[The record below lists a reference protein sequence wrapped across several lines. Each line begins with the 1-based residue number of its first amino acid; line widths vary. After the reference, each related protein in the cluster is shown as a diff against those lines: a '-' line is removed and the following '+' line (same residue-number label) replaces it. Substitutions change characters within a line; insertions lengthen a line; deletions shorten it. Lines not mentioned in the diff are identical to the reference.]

1 MANWSDP
8 RTTAT
13 RSGAAFGRDGA
24 VARGE
29 TYDAGLRSYM
39 LSVYNYM
46 ASGVLLTG
54 IVALAFVNS
63 GYMSLLFDPVTYRPN
78 GLGWIVT
85 LAPLGIVFAMSFGQQ
100 RMATTTLK
108 ALFWAYTVLLGLSL
122 STVFVAYTGTS
133 VAGAFFATAAGF
145 AGLSLWGYT
154 TKRDLTGFGS
164 FLLVGLIGL
173 LVASLLAVWLPGLNP
188 VVSIVG
194 VLVFAGLTAYQTQ
207 RTKALYSYVAGTD
220 QVERVAV
227 MSALQLYLDF
237 INMFLFVLRLFGNR
251 R

>member
-8 RTTAT
+8 RSNATPFGVGVTA
-13 RSGAAFGRDGA
+13 
-24 VARGE
+24 ARTD

-54 IVALAFVNS
+54 IVALVAAQMGFAQAMVS
-63 GYMSLLFDPVTYRPN
+63 PTGRGLS

-85 LAPLGIVFAMSFGQQ
+85 LAPLAIVFAMSFGQQ
-100 RMATTTLK
+100 RMQTATLR
-108 ALFWAYTVLLGLSL
+108 ALFWAYATLMGLSL
-122 STVFVAYTGTS
+122 STVFLAYTGTS
-133 VAGAFFATAAGF
+133 IAGAFFASAAGF

-154 TKRDLTGFGS
+154 TKRDLSAFGT

-173 LVASLLAVWLPGLNP
+173 LVASVIAIFVPALNP

-194 VLVFAGLTAYQTQ
+194 VLIFAGLAAYDTQ
-207 RTKALYSYVAGTD
+207 RTKAMYDYVAGTD
-220 QVERVAV
+220 QVGRVV
-227 MSALQLYLDF
+227 IMSALSLYLDF
-237 INMFLFVLRLFGNR
+237 INMFLFVLRLFGSSRN
-251 R
+251 